1 MPASDGHRWFTSS
14 HSDDADACVE
24 VAYPPNRSVL
34 VRDTKA
40 AGTGPTLRFRAAE
53 WRVFLTA
60 VRDGEFD
67 AHR

>member
-1 MPASDGHRWFTSS
+1 LPASDGCRWFKSS
-14 HSDDADACVE
+14 HSGGNDTCLE

-40 AGTGPTLRFRAAE
+40 VGAGPTLHFPATDWRA
-53 WRVFLTA
+53 FLTA

-67 AHR
+67 ADR